1 MMVLLFLL
9 VVIYLISLKKI
20 DNVLEISGL
29 YKYDT
34 DLRFRGYKLSLNML
48 HQLWCESGSNTS
60 DSVRN
65 VNKLTNYHFSKN
77 NYSRMR
83 VHLTAHIYSENIVNM
98 IDNHTEECS
107 GKEKYELLREVL
119 LLLNNFIDIM
129 NERKR
134 LFFLSPNDKKFDEV
148 LNFVSILFR
157 IKMNHF

>member
-1 MMVLLFLL
+1 
-9 VVIYLISLKKI
+9 
-20 DNVLEISGL
+20 
-29 YKYDT
+29 
-34 DLRFRGYKLSLNML
+34 
-48 HQLWCESGSNTS
+48 
-60 DSVRN
+60 
-65 VNKLTNYHFSKN
+65 
-77 NYSRMR
+77 MR